1 MTMVVAPKA
10 FTHAMRGL
18 IGHCTVITASHEGAK
33 TGMVVTSGVSLTAE
47 PPQVLFCINRGSST
61 WPVLR
66 SSGTF
71 GWSSLGAA
79 HENVARRFAGF
90 GGIKGADRF
99 TGASWIETP
108 GGVLLL
114 EDAPLALA
122 CEVVEMVECDSHD
135 IVIGRVTQVRS
146 EPGAGALSYHEGAF
160 HPMHKPA

>member
-1 MTMVVAPKA
+1 MTMAVAPKA
-10 FTHAMRGL
+10 FTQAMRGL
-18 IGHCTVITASHEGAK
+18 MGHCTVITASHAGAK

-61 WPVLR
+61 WSVLR

-90 GGIKGADRF
+90 GGITGADRF
-99 TGASWIETP
+99 TGASWTETP
-108 GGVLLL
+108 EGVFLL

-122 CEVVEMVECDSHD
+122 CEVVEMVERDSHD
-135 IVIGRVTQVRS
+135 IVIGRVTEVQS
-146 EPGAGALSYHEGAF
+146 QPGAGVLTYHDGAF
-160 HPMHKPA
+160 HPMHDPA